1 MDAEAQ
7 KSGSTMPEVS
17 DSTLYWAY
25 KTIAGAGAYSA
36 SVAYAAMMIV
46 ALPFSINY
54 IINGHAMIPSADSQF
69 SYSMC
74 FWLKQVGSVLF
85 AAMLGELGNSV
96 GRKKIVVGA
105 VFAYFLTAVMSFA
118 GTWTEIWVIHAI
130 AQFFLGIFSPFYPSG
145 MVYLIDV
152 SPIERLRR
160 NVGGFSAANFG
171 GLLTGFIMIGV
182 TLRAFGDI
190 KIPESVR
197 NACLA
202 QYSFAALVCLI
213 ALLVLL
219 ARLPDI
225 SPAMDKRHPYR
236 MTKGIPCHMLKDMWK
251 WTPYMRFT
259 YLQIMLGPGAAAS
272 AAQAYGVNY
281 AMKRYGLSTTEV
293 SDIVIADLLVSTI
306 CAGISLRCVKFK
318 VLIPFT
324 YGIMILCPILSLV
337 TPSKKI
343 FIWIISLVSALAA
356 AQQHALNTLFY
367 VQVTEA
373 HRGSLAGALKTGDSL
388 GRSIGALVGGLWSF
402 IWFQSPELR
411 KSFAGFPDLVPFG
424 FMSAAL
430 LVHVYNE
437 KVHGKENRLDIVCA
451 SEGAAKEVVVY
462 GLHAA
467 SEIKAKEAES
477 RGEGES
483 EGVRAKDVAVAVDN
497 KETSAA
503 GA

>member
-1 MDAEAQ
+1 
-7 KSGSTMPEVS
+7 MPEGAMPEAS
-17 DSTLYWAY
+17 DSTLQKAA
-25 KTIAGAGAYSA
+25 KTVSGAGAYTS

-54 IINGHAMIPSADSQF
+54 ILNGHARVVSEESQGL
-69 SYSMC
+69 YAIC
-74 FWLKQVGSVLF
+74 FLLKQVGSVLF
-85 AAMLGELGNSV
+85 AAVLGELGNSL
-96 GRKKIVVGA
+96 GRKKIILGA
-105 VFAYFLTAVMSFA
+105 IFGYLIAAVLSFA
-118 GTWTEIWVIHAI
+118 GTWQEILLIHAI
-130 AQFFLGIFSPFYPSG
+130 AQFILGMFSPFFPTG
-145 MVYLIDV
+145 MAYLIDV
-152 SPIERLRR
+152 SPMEKLGK

-306 CAGISLRCVKFK
+306 CAGISLRFMKFK
-318 VLIPFT
+318 FLIPFT
-324 YGIMILCPILSLV
+324 YGIMVLCPILSFV
-337 TPSKKI
+337 TPDEKI

-356 AQQHALNTLFY
+356 AQQHALNALFY
-367 VQVTEA
+367 EQVPET

-388 GRSIGALVGGLWSF
+388 GRVIGALVGGF
-402 IWFQSPELR
+402 FGTIWMQSPELR
-411 KSFAGFPDLVPFG
+411 ESLAGFPDLAPLG
-424 FMSAAL
+424 FMSLAL
-430 LVHVYNE
+430 LAFIYNE